1 MLSRARSYEE
11 GFHNWKLSLS
21 RIYACE
27 IIFIDLDWI
36 LNDYKQKREFND
48 IYNQKKN
55 LKKYNDNKI

>member
-48 IYNQKKN
+48 IYN
-55 LKKYNDNKI
+55 